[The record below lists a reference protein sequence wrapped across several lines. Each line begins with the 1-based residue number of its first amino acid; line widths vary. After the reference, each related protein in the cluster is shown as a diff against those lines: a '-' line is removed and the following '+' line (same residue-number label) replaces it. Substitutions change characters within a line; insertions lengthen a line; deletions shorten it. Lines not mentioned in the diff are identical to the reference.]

1 MALTNPKIFGLH
13 VKSSLADVRD
23 KGAAL
28 RNLGLNPLD
37 LEIIR
42 GSSPS
47 MAREDWVSFSRLK
60 QPLFKILSRYSTESN
75 IFSNILLERAGTD
88 QTLFGNLDING
99 SISGN
104 AIRYRFLDGDNPAK
118 IADISTSR
126 VSAWSSSDSRATA
139 TLPDGSPD
147 LAEQAKA
154 RISYGARVGINT
166 GGKLI
171 FGTPFDDA
179 PRLQTSLVPELK
191 EFESEIPTSKIKCNI
206 NGNTVYLYAMKGI
219 PLVFKG
225 TFRTFTSTINIVPP
239 VSAPTLLGNW
249 KIVEV
254 RNSNRFT
261 NYVKPGSTSSSSV
274 SYRSPV
280 TRDRFIK
287 FYYPPDNITGIT
299 LTSVALREL
308 PNVKLSICE
317 QLNFSSNELKLFP
330 NFKFIAPNLRT
341 LTISNNLFYLAD
353 DEIEKSFVPQVAE
366 RIPSTL
372 TTLSMS
378 GSFKGSINR
387 NIIPKFLPNLI
398 SLNLGQGGRSRF
410 RIDNRPGGTYV
421 QTGTTI
427 VVTSELHGLTMVPNN
442 NTVNIDFLTSSTNT
456 VPADQTNIQVTVTS
470 ENTFQFIGSSNQNAS
485 GTCNITYLNHNNAG
499 NQSFC
504 PDIPEKVTYYNIAN
518 NDFRSVDKKAVGTS
532 STVFSNGSFT
542 FKTAPL
548 ITSLLVSGN
557 PSLNDSDSGGD
568 SSLACSNVVK
578 NINYSSTGLKIPSNL
593 AGSTSLESYSGSNNQ
608 AQANQLVDPGSGNY
622 AFDGCLNLTSL
633 SIIESNLGSIPF
645 PDFSNPKLS
654 SLDLRRT
661 SIQGGRH
668 GSGGGD
674 FVIHASTFAQC
685 SELSQIRIE
694 SNNLLSNVGIHQDAF
709 ISNPKLSY
717 LYYRSSKRTSGQI
730 NQLFRNNSVLQ
741 TLIAN
746 GNAFDGTVPNFL
758 QNPLINYVDLSNN
771 NFTGHI
777 PGFSNL
783 TNLREIRLEN
793 NNCTSMGNPEL
804 LTNLYKFT
812 AHNNDLSGSV
822 PDFSTCPQ
830 LRQLSLN
837 NNLFT
842 SYTSGS
848 FATLTRINFID
859 LSNCK
864 LGQAA
869 QNAIIDDLKLSYDNG
884 NRSRLVINL
893 RGNSSPTDPNLLT
906 EPSTDA
912 KKIAR
917 DLVRVSNWTIVVNGT
932 LGTDEPEE

>member
-557 PSLNDSDSGGD
+557 PNLNDSDSGGD

-608 AQANQLVDPGSGNY
+608 AQANQLVDLGSGNY

-661 SIQGGRH
+661 SIRGGRH
-668 GSGGGD
+668 GSGGED

>member
-1 MALTNPKIFGLH
+1 MSLTNPKIFGLH

-378 GSFKGSINR
+378 GSFMGSINR

-608 AQANQLVDPGSGNY
+608 AQANQLVDGSGNY

-730 NQLFRNNSVLQ
+730 NQLFRSNSVLQ

>member
-608 AQANQLVDPGSGNY
+608 AQANQLVDLGSGNY

-661 SIQGGRH
+661 SIQGGKF
-668 GSGGGD
+668 GD
-674 FVIHASTFAQC
+674 LSKVIHASTFAQC

>member
-28 RNLGLNPLD
+28 RNLGINPLD

-42 GSSPS
+42 GSSPT
-47 MAREDWVSFSRLK
+47 MVREDWVSFSRLK

-104 AIRYRFLDGDNPAK
+104 AIRYRFLDGSNPAR

-126 VSAWSSSDSRATA
+126 VSAWSSSDPRATN
-139 TLPDGSPD
+139 PD
-147 LAEQAKA
+147 LAIQAKA

-171 FGTPFDDA
+171 FGTPFDNA

-225 TFRTFTSTINIVPP
+225 TFRTFSSTINIVPP

-261 NYVKPGSTSSSSV
+261 NYVKPGSTSSSSI

-280 TRDRFIK
+280 TRARFIK
-287 FYYPPDNITGIT
+287 FYYPPGNITGIT

-308 PNVKLSICE
+308 PNVKLSTCE
-317 QLNFSSNELKLFP
+317 QLNFSSNELTLFP

-341 LTISNNLFYLAD
+341 LNISNNLFYLAD

-366 RIPSTL
+366 RIPSTV
-372 TTLSMS
+372 TTLTMS

-387 NIIPKFLPNLI
+387 NTIPKFLPNLT
-398 SLNLGQGGRSRF
+398 SLNFGGGGRSVF

-442 NTVNIDFLTSSTNT
+442 NTVNIDFLTSSTST
-456 VPADQTNIQVTVTS
+456 VPTDETNKQVTVTS
-470 ENTFQFIGSSNQNAS
+470 ENTFEFISSSNQNAS
-485 GTCNITYLNHNNAG
+485 GTCNITYSNHNNAG

-504 PDIPEKVTYYNIAN
+504 PDIPETVTYYNIAN

-548 ITSLLVSGN
+548 ITSLIVSSN
-557 PSLNDSDSGGD
+557 SSLNDSDSGGD

-578 NINYSSTGLKIPSNL
+578 NINYSSTSLKIPSNL

-608 AQANQLVDPGSGNY
+608 AQANQLVDGSGNY
-622 AFDGCLNLTSL
+622 AFDGCLNLNSL
-633 SIIESNLGSIPF
+633 SIVESNLGSIPF

-661 SIQGGRH
+661 SIQGGKF
-668 GSGGGD
+668 GD
-674 FVIHASTFAQC
+674 PSKVIHASTFAQC

-709 ISNPKLSY
+709 VSNPKLSY
-717 LYYRSSKRTSGQI
+717 FYYRSSGRTSGQI

-746 GNAFDGTVPNFL
+746 GNAFDGTIPNFL

-771 NFTGHI
+771 NFTGNI

-793 NNCTSMGNPEL
+793 NNCTSIGNPEL
-804 LTNLYKFT
+804 LSNLYNFS

-822 PDFSTCPQ
+822 PDFSTCSQ
-830 LRQLSLN
+830 LRKLSLN

-893 RGNSSPTDPNLLT
+893 RGNSSPTDPNQLT

>member
-1 MALTNPKIFGLH
+1 MSLTNPKIFGLH

-23 KGAAL
+23 KGTAL
-28 RNLGLNPLD
+28 RNLGINPLD

-47 MAREDWVSFSRLK
+47 MVREDWVSFSRLK
-60 QPLFKILSRYSTESN
+60 QPLYKILSRYSQESG

-88 QTLFGNLDING
+88 RTLFGNLDING

-104 AIRYRFLDGDNPAK
+104 AIRYRFLDGSNPAR

-126 VSAWSSSDSRATA
+126 VSAWSSSDSRAT
-139 TLPDGSPD
+139 DPD
-147 LAEQAKA
+147 LAIQAKA

-171 FGTPFDDA
+171 FGTPFDSA
-179 PRLQTSLVPELK
+179 PRLQTSLVPELR

-225 TFRTFTSTINIVPP
+225 TFRTFSSTIRITPP
-239 VSAPTLLGNW
+239 ASAPTLLGNW

-261 NYVKPGSTSSSSV
+261 NYVKLGTTSSSTV

-287 FYYPPDNITGIT
+287 FYYPPDNITAVT
-299 LTSVALREL
+299 LTSVGLKEL
-308 PNVKLSICE
+308 PNVKLSACDE
-317 QLNFSSNELKLFP
+317 LNFSSNELTLFP
-330 NFKFIAPNLRT
+330 NFKFIAPILRT
-341 LTISNNLFYLAD
+341 LSISNNLFYLAD
-353 DEIEKSFVPQVAE
+353 DEIEQFFVPQVAD

-372 TTLSMS
+372 RTLNMS
-378 GSFKGSINR
+378 GCFKGSINR
-387 NIIPKFLPNLI
+387 NLIPKFLPNLTDF
-398 SLNLGQGGRSRF
+398 SFSGGRSPF
-410 RIDNRPGGTYV
+410 APDNRPGGTYV
-421 QTGTTI
+421 QNGNNI

-442 NTVNIDFLTSSTNT
+442 NTVNIDFLTSSTST
-456 VPADQTNIQVTVTS
+456 IPTDQTNQQVTVTS
-470 ENTFQFIGSSNQNAS
+470 ENTFEFNASPSQDAS
-485 GTCNITYLNHNNAG
+485 GTCNITYTNHNNTG
-499 NQSFC
+499 SESFC
-504 PDIPEKVTYYNIAN
+504 PDIPETVVSYNISN

-532 STVFSNGSFT
+532 STVFTNGSYT

-548 ITSLLVSGN
+548 LTSLTVSGN
-557 PSLNDSDSGGD
+557 RNLNDSDSGGD
-568 SSLACSNVVK
+568 SSLACKDTIKS
-578 NINYSSTGLKIPSNL
+578 INYSSTSLKIPSNL
-593 AGSTSLESYSGSNNQ
+593 AGSQSLESYSGSNNS
-608 AQANQLVDPGSGNY
+608 AQANQLVDGSGNY
-622 AFDGCLNLTSL
+622 AFDGCINLTSL
-633 SIIESNLGSIPF
+633 SIVNSTLGLIPF
-645 PDFSNPKLS
+645 PDFSNPKLI
-654 SLDLRRT
+654 SLDLRGT
-661 SIQGGRH
+661 SIQGGKF
-668 GSGGGD
+668 GD
-674 FVIHASTFAQC
+674 PSKVIHASTFAQC
-685 SELSQIRIE
+685 SELETIRIE
-694 SNNLLSNVGIHQDAF
+694 SNKLLNNVGIDENAF
-709 ISNPKLSY
+709 SSNSKLNY
-717 LYYRSSKRTSGQI
+717 FYYRSSRRTNGSI
-730 NQLFRNNSVLQ
+730 SQLFKKNEVLR
-741 TLIAN
+741 TIIAN
-746 GNAFDGTVPNFL
+746 GNSFSGSIPNL
-758 QNPLINYVDLSNN
+758 QDNRVINYVDLSNN
-771 NFTGHI
+771 NFTGNI

-783 TNLREIRLEN
+783 SNLREIRLEN
-793 NNCTSMGNPEL
+793 NNCTTIGDPDL

-830 LRQLSLN
+830 LRSLSLN

-842 SYTSGS
+842 SYKSGS

-859 LSNCK
+859 LSNCH
-864 LGQAA
+864 LNQTA

-893 RGNSSPTDPNLLT
+893 RGNSKFDNSNILI

-917 DLVRVSNWTIVVNGT
+917 DLVRVSNWTIVVNGG
-932 LGTDEPEE
+932 LGSDEPEE

>member
-23 KGAAL
+23 KGTAL
-28 RNLGLNPLD
+28 RNLGINPLD

-42 GSSPS
+42 GSSPN
-47 MAREDWVSFSRLK
+47 MVREDWVSFSRLK

-154 RISYGARVGINT
+154 KISYGARVGINT

-179 PRLQTSLVPELK
+179 PRLQTSLVPELR

-225 TFRTFTSTINIVPP
+225 TFRKFSSTINITPP
-239 VSAPTLLGNW
+239 ASAPNLLGNW
-249 KIVEV
+249 KIIEV
-254 RNSNRFT
+254 RNPNRSSS
-261 NYVKPGSTSSSSV
+261 YVNRGNTTSSSLSYNSV
-274 SYRSPV
+274 V
-280 TRDRFIK
+280 TRDRFIQ

-317 QLNFSSNELKLFP
+317 QLNFSSNELRLFP

-353 DEIEKSFVPQVAE
+353 DEIEQSFVPQVAE

-372 TTLSMS
+372 TTLTMS

-387 NIIPKFLPNLI
+387 NIIPKFLPNLT
-398 SLNLGQGGRSRF
+398 NLTFSGGRSPF
-410 RIDNRPGGTYV
+410 TLDNRPGGTYV
-421 QTGTTI
+421 QTGNLI
-427 VVTSELHGLTMVPNN
+427 VVTSELHGLSMVPNN

-456 VPADQTNIQVTVTS
+456 IPTDETNIQVIVTS
-470 ENTFQFIGSSNQNAS
+470 ENTFQFNTSSSSQDAT
-485 GTCNITYLNHNNAG
+485 GTCNITYTNHNNAG

-504 PDIPEKVTYYNIAN
+504 PDIPETVTSYNISN
-518 NDFRSVDKKAVGTS
+518 NDFRSVDRKAVGTS
-532 STVFSNGSFT
+532 STVFSNGSYT

-548 ITSLLVSGN
+548 LTTLSVSGN
-557 PSLNDSDSGGD
+557 VSLNDSDSGGD
-568 SSLACSNVVK
+568 SSLACFNTIK
-578 NINYSSTGLKIPSNL
+578 NINYSTTALKIPSNL
-593 AGSTSLESYSGSNNQ
+593 AGSQSLESYSASNNR
-608 AQANQLVDPGSGNY
+608 AQANQLVDGSGNY
-622 AFDGCLNLTSL
+622 AFDGCINLTSL
-633 SIIESNLGSIPF
+633 TFEDSNLGLIPF
-645 PDFSNPKLS
+645 PDFSNPKLIS
-654 SLDLRRT
+654 INLVDT
-661 SIQGGRH
+661 SIQGGKF
-668 GSGGGD
+668 GSGGEN

-685 SELSQIRIE
+685 SELETIRIR
-694 SNNLLSNVGIHQDAF
+694 SNKLLNNVGIDENAF
-709 ISNPKLSY
+709 ASNPKLKSFTY
-717 LYYRSSKRTSGQI
+717 NSSGRTSGSI
-730 NQLFRNNSVLQ
+730 SQLFKNNDVLQ

-746 GNAFDGTVPNFL
+746 GNAFSGSIPNFQ
-758 QNPLINYVDLSNN
+758 QNPNIYYVDLSSN
-771 NFTGHI
+771 NFTGNI
-777 PGFSNL
+777 PGFTNLSNL
-783 TNLREIRLEN
+783 RQIRLQN

-804 LTNLYKFT
+804 LTNLHKYT
-812 AHNNDLSGSV
+812 AQNNLLSGSV

-830 LRQLSLN
+830 LRSLSLN

-893 RGNSSPTDPNLLT
+893 RGNSAPNDPNQLI

-917 DLVRVSNWTIVVNGT
+917 DLVRVSNWTIVVNGG
-932 LGTDEPEE
+932 LGSDEPEE